1 MQLGWQ
7 GNNNNNNN
15 VHAAKKEQ
23 LGLQG
28 NNNTN
33 VHLSFAPQCP
43 ERSHDT
49 YQPKYDIL
57 YTVTY
62 SHIPSRDR
70 KAAHGHRAN
79 V

>member
-7 GNNNNNNN
+7 GNNNNN

-49 YQPKYDIL
+49 Y
-57 YTVTY
+57 
-62 SHIPSRDR
+62 
-70 KAAHGHRAN
+70 
-79 V
+79 

>member
-49 YQPKYDIL
+49 Y
-57 YTVTY
+57 
-62 SHIPSRDR
+62 
-70 KAAHGHRAN
+70 
-79 V
+79 